1 MEGRRTVYRIYC
13 KDCGITY
20 DSDIPAV
27 VGQPC
32 PNPRCPRGNP
42 IIGKV
47 WWQRTWVKVITAAG
61 GLGVLGIL
69 VLDVG
74 GWGTFILD
82 LALSLVV
89 HTGIALALFGVLLA
103 IFLIAFR
110 EIFKPFLSRYSV
122 LGMFLLATILAL
134 PLVAAV
140 FRRRVD
146 VYDVI
151 IAAVLNIAANLL
163 SKPLERRLEEAS

>member
-1 MEGRRTVYRIYC
+1 MGERRTVYRIHC

-20 DSDIPAV
+20 ESDIPAV

-32 PNPRCPRGNP
+32 PNPICPRGNP

-47 WWQRTWVKVITAAG
+47 WWQRTWVKVVIAAG
-61 GLGVLGIL
+61 GLGLLGIL
-69 VLDVG
+69 ISDVG
-74 GWGTFILD
+74 GWGTFLLD
-82 LALSLVV
+82 IALSLLV
-89 HTGIALALFGVLLA
+89 HTGIALVLFGILLA

-110 EIFKPFLSRYSV
+110 EILKPFLSRYVV
-122 LGMFLLATILAL
+122 LGMFLLATVLAL

-146 VYDVI
+146 IYDVI
-151 IAAVLNIAANLL
+151 IAVVLNIASSLL
-163 SKPLERRLEEAS
+163 SKPLERRLEEGS